1 MEELQ
6 CRAGIRPDSRQNLV
20 YYYMS
25 ESKTHKVTLYNDDV
39 LSFGYVMACLIQICD
54 HTPMQAEQCA
64 VIAHNK
70 GQVDIASGSFD
81 DMYKIKETLQ
91 YVDIKTSLEQ
101 YESNLH

>member
-1 MEELQ
+1 VEELQ
-6 CRAGIRPDSRQNLV
+6 CRGGIRPDSRQNLV